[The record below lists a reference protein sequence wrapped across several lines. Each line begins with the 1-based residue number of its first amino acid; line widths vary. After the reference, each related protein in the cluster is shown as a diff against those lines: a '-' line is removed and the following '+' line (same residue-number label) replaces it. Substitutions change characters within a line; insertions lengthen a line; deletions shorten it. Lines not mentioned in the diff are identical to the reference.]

1 MSETRFAMG
10 EAVAFG
16 WETAKSNIGFFI
28 GVLVVA
34 MLIQIIPRGIGDYV
48 AAYFPLISVV
58 FYIIAAVLEMV
69 VGMGIIKISLK
80 FCDGTKGKLD
90 DLLSSFHLVIKYFLA
105 SLLYLLIV
113 TGGLIL
119 LVIPGIIWCIKYSLF
134 PYFIVDEGLGPL
146 EAIKASGRAT
156 QDAKWQLFLFGLLI
170 GIINIAGV
178 LALFVGIF
186 ITFPLSLV
194 AYAYVYRKLAGKGTV
209 NDTTRKEV
217 VSGPIEG
224 LNGVMY
230 VNLES

>member
-1 MSETRFAMG
+1 MSKKRFVIG

-34 MLIQIIPRGIGDYV
+34 LLIQMIPRGIGDYV
-48 AAYFPLISVV
+48 AAYFPLISVI

-90 DLLSSFHLVIKYFLA
+90 DLLSSFNLVIKYFLA
-105 SLLYLLIV
+105 SILYLLIV

-134 PYFIVDEGLGPL
+134 PYFIVDEGVGAL

-156 QDAKWQLFLFGLLI
+156 KGAKWQLFLFGLLI
-170 GIINIAGV
+170 GLINIAGV
-178 LALFVGIF
+178 LALFVGIL

-194 AYAYVYRKLAGKGTV
+194 AYAYVYRKLTGKGTV
-209 NDTTRKEV
+209 RDKTEKDT
-217 VSGPIEG
+217 VSGPVAG
-224 LNGVMY
+224 LKGVMY
-230 VNLES
+230 INLDA